1 MVRDG
6 DAFTK
11 TGGQDP
17 EPATVGAPALGAV
30 QAVTEERGAGTAAA
44 PAAGD
49 SAAAPAPSAAKET
62 RTVPWRELPWLTL
75 LLAVGIVAALAF
87 IAGVLVENHHLQ

>member
-11 TGGQDP
+11 ADGQAP
-17 EPATVGAPALGAV
+17 EPATVGAPALSAV
-30 QAVTEERGAGTAAA
+30 HTVTEEQGIGTAVAS
-44 PAAGD
+44 AAGD
-49 SAAAPAPSAAKET
+49 ATAVPAPSAAEET

-75 LLAVGIVAALAF
+75 LLAAGIVAALAF